1 MRTAYG
7 SNLQC
12 TRFLAW
18 TVALCLEHSRLEQAR
33 RLLDEALHLTEN
45 DDEHYW
51 ESDLRRLQA
60 MLLRAEGAPDSAVQ
74 ERFDQSLA
82 VARDQKA
89 RLFELRAAV
98 DIARFKSEI
107 GHVQDGRS
115 VLAAALEPYTEGFET
130 PDLKAARALLADLA
144 PLG

>member
-1 MRTAYG
+1 
-7 SNLQC
+7 
-12 TRFLAW
+12 
-18 TVALCLEHSRLEQAR
+18 
-33 RLLDEALHLTEN
+33 
-45 DDEHYW
+45 
-51 ESDLRRLQA
+51 
-60 MLLRAEGAPDSAVQ
+60 MLLRAEGAADSAVL

-98 DIARFKSEI
+98 DMARFKRDI
-107 GHVQDGRS
+107 GHVQEGRS
-115 VLAAALEPYTEGFET
+115 LLASALEPYTEGFET